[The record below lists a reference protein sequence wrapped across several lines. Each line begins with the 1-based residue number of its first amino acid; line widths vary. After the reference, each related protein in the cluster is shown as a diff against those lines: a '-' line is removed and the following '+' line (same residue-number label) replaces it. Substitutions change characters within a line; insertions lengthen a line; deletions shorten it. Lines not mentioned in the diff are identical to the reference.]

1 MVFVKLQRIACAAI
15 VACGV
20 FAGLLLAGCQQQQ
33 PAEESTPDTQ
43 LMKEASVGEK
53 EAQNDPFYVL
63 VVGNDSR
70 TGTTEITKENYSDGT
85 GRSDTMMLVRIDPG
99 TYQVTLVTVPRDTEI
114 TLDGM
119 VMKIN
124 EAYRRGGVEESI
136 DQVESLTGVKV
147 SYYLDMGFVEFEN
160 FVNELGGITANV
172 PIDMHLNDIVG
183 GARIELTAGTQELDG
198 PQALVLA
205 RMRKMYAGDIEACR
219 QIQDR
224 QIVEVAIKQVAADP
238 ASAAAQAS
246 ALIGNVDT
254 NWPVDELADMI
265 ADFAANANK
274 ITVLSG
280 TGPYVGDFMEE
291 HDGMWLVPRDETTW
305 KKVMEVV
312 DQGGDPTTVV
322 PLPEVAAA

>member
-1 MVFVKLQRIACAAI
+1 MKLKRIACAAI

-291 HDGMWLVPRDETTW
+291 HDGMWLVPRDEATW
-305 KKVMEVV
+305 EKVMEVV
-312 DQGGDPTTVV
+312 DQDGDPTTVV

>member
-1 MVFVKLQRIACAAI
+1 MRLRKIACAAV

-20 FAGLLLAGCQQQQ
+20 FAGLLLAGCQQQS
-33 PAEESTPDTQ
+33 AEESISDTQ
-43 LMKEASVGEK
+43 LMKEADGGEK
-53 EAQNDPFYVL
+53 EARNDPFYVL

-70 TGTTEITKENYSDGT
+70 TGTTEITKDNYSDGT
-85 GRSDTMMLVRIDPG
+85 GRSDTMMLARIDSE

-124 EAYRRGGVEESI
+124 EAYRRGGIEESI

-160 FVNELGGITANV
+160 FVNDLGGITANV
-172 PIDMHLNDIVG
+172 PIDMHLKDIVS
-183 GARIELTAGTQELDG
+183 GAGIELTAGTQELDG

-224 QIVEVAIKQVAADP
+224 QIVEVAINQVAADP
-238 ASAAAQAS
+238 ASAAARAS
-246 ALIGNVDT
+246 ALIDNVNT
-254 NWPVDELADMI
+254 NWPIDELADMV
-265 ADFAANANK
+265 ADFASNANK

-291 HDGMWLVPRDETTW
+291 HDGMWLVPRDEATW

-312 DQGGDPTTVV
+312 DRGGDPTTVV
-322 PLPEVAAA
+322 PLPAVAAA